1 LPEEVRAKIAIP
13 GVIAEIL
20 RPTRRGPAAGRANI
34 VGQMKSGVA
43 DASTKKRVAQSWLYI
58 KDNAV
63 FPRPVVTM
71 KIPDGLSLLDGSH
84 RTETACVG
92 AHSAGQVPLA

>member
-1 LPEEVRAKIAIP
+1 
-13 GVIAEIL
+13 
-20 RPTRRGPAAGRANI
+20 
-34 VGQMKSGVA
+34 MKSGVA